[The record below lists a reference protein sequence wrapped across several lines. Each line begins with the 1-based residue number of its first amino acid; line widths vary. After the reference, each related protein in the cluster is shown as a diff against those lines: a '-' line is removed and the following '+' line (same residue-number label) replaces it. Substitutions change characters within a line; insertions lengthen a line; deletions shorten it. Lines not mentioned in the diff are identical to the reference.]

1 MSKYNLSE
9 LLNELSN
16 AEMAKIKLM
25 QKLKNKEISDEE
37 FAKVGDDDDSAI
49 AALTADLVKKEK
61 DLENNMEEETNEVG
75 GMLNITD
82 PSNPKLTS
90 FEAMITNTLAKAY
103 PSAESNDLKAFYNQ
117 LMDNVKAKRVDL
129 EGLDLG
135 EEFEQFAD
143 DNNILLK
150 DPPANENSLKE
161 HFARFK

>member
-9 LLNELSN
+9 LLDELSN
-16 AEMAKIKLM
+16 AEMAKVKLI
-25 QKLKNKEISDEE
+25 QKLRNKEISDEE
-37 FAKVGDDDDSAI
+37 FAKIGDSDDSAI

-61 DLENNMEEETNEVG
+61 DLKNNMEEETNEVG
-75 GMLNITD
+75 GVLNITD

-103 PSAESNDLKAFYNQ
+103 PSSEANDLKAFYNQ

-135 EEFEQFAD
+135 EEFEQFAM
-143 DNNILLK
+143 DNNIQLK